1 MPVAAVCCTQQ
12 STLEHRAHG
21 TPLFPQ
27 PGANSAGLYRLQM
40 RHVPRRQGWH
50 HVATCMLAFTAFGIQ
65 SKLKNSENCLAAV
78 ANHTRVRRL
87 VYRIHKTAEPVT
99 GTHALAEAMPA
110 A

>member
-1 MPVAAVCCTQQ
+1 
-12 STLEHRAHG
+12 
-21 TPLFPQ
+21 
-27 PGANSAGLYRLQM
+27 
-40 RHVPRRQGWH
+40 
-50 HVATCMLAFTAFGIQ
+50 MLAFTAFGIQ